1 MAQTYHK
8 TRAAMKEGARLRSK
22 GVVRVGTISRRTLA
36 TSLGLAMFHSLAITF
51 PVLSAVWPPPA
62 LVDNGRSS
70 GNGMLDEWPVT
81 NPKSLSW
88 TSRTVTE
95 GTDDL
100 PMTWSSPEPPDDPPG
115 PDTGDIRPILQSYL
129 DHHRLTLL
137 RICAGLTAEQL
148 VLQPVPP
155 STLSLLGLVRHMTK
169 VERIWLRIRT
179 AGENIAPLFPDS
191 DEDFDDLD
199 PATAENAIAAL
210 PAEWAACDAAV
221 AQLPLE
227 HCFEVDGQEVSLASV
242 YIHLVEEWAR
252 HDGHADLI
260 RQVID
265 GTTGR

>member
-1 MAQTYHK
+1 MTWIVP
-8 TRAAMKEGARLRSK
+8 EP
-22 GVVRVGTISRRTLA
+22 LA
-36 TSLGLAMFHSLAITF
+36 D
-51 PVLSAVWPPPA
+51 PPA
-62 LVDNGRSS
+62 
-70 GNGMLDEWPVT
+70 
-81 NPKSLSW
+81 
-88 TSRTVTE
+88 
-95 GTDDL
+95 
-100 PMTWSSPEPPDDPPG
+100 

-148 VLQPVPP
+148 ALRPLAP

-169 VERIWLRIRT
+169 VERTWLQIRA
-179 AGENIAPLFPDS
+179 AGEDINPLFPAT
-191 DEDFDDLD
+191 DEDFNDLD
-199 PATAENAIAAL
+199 PSTAEQAIIDL
-210 PAEWAACDAAV
+210 PAEWATCDAAV

-227 HCFEVDGQEVSLASV
+227 HCLDVRGQLVSLASV